1 MRLKEELEGLQDV
14 LEEIKEEEEE
24 VPIIVE
30 GRKDVQALKELG
42 FERKIIR
49 IKKNDTIF
57 HIIEDLREEYERV
70 IILTDWDSTGGK
82 LSGKI
87 KKACQA
93 NIIDY
98 DLEYRREIIKY
109 VKKEIKDVESIPSFI
124 KRAERI
130 VSNPYESRNLKKS

>member
-30 GRKDVQALKELG
+30 GKKDVQALKELG
-42 FERKIIR
+42 FERDIIR

-57 HIIEDLREEYERV
+57 HIIEDLREKYERV

-109 VKKEIKDVESIPSFI
+109 LKKEIKDVESIPSFI
-124 KRAERI
+124 KRAEHVI
-130 VSNPYESRNLKKS
+130 SNPYESRNP

>member
-1 MRLKEELEGLQDV
+1 MRLKEKLEGLEDV
-14 LEEIKEEEEE
+14 LDEIKEEDEE

-30 GRKDVQALKELG
+30 GRKDVQALEKLG
-42 FERKIIR
+42 FERDIIR

-57 HIIEDLREEYERV
+57 HIVENLREKYDKV
-70 IILTDWDSTGGK
+70 IILTDWDSTGRK
-82 LSGKI
+82 LSGRV

-93 NIIDY
+93 NIIDC

-124 KRAERI
+124 KRAEKTI
-130 VSNPYESRNLKKS
+130 SNPYESRNP

>member
-14 LEEIKEEEEE
+14 LEDIKNEEEE

-30 GRKDVQALKELG
+30 GKKDVKALKRLG
-42 FERKIIR
+42 FERDIIR

-57 HIIEDLREEYERV
+57 HIVEDLRGTYEKV
-70 IILTDWDSTGGK
+70 IILTDWDSTGGR

-124 KRAERI
+124 NRAEQI
-130 VSNPYESRNLKKS
+130 ISNPYESRNP